1 MLPWLQQRS
10 QPVLGQWKYAT
21 TASAKLQTLFSL
33 FFASLMPFKR
43 QKRAVRPK
51 RQKTICLCY
60 AQSAFFLKS
69 FFTFLRLKK
78 TVKTQLSFKSNIIFF
93 SKWLHMFFH
102 MFFFHLMFFSYVF
115 SSYVFFICFVL
126 ILMFYFNSH
135 VIYEVQRYSTT
146 RYITQIPDYLLVS
159 TRRLYTLWWG
169 GWMTVSRSW
178 DGHRRCC
185 GWMRV

>member
-1 MLPWLQQRS
+1 MPDDRAFLVLPQLQQRS

-33 FFASLMPFKR
+33 FFTSLMPFQR

-51 RQKTICLCY
+51 RQKTNCLCY

-93 SKWLHMFFH
+93 SKWLHMFFY
-102 MFFFHLMFFSYVF
+102 MFFF
-115 SSYVFFICFVL
+115 SSYVFFICFFFL
-126 ILMFYFNSH
+126 CFLYMFCFNSY
-135 VIYEVQRYSTT
+135 VLFQFTCYLRGTT
-146 RYITQIPDYLLVS
+146 LQYYTIHYTNP
-159 TRRLYTLWWG
+159 RLPF
-169 GWMTVSRSW
+169 S
-178 DGHRRCC
+178 
-185 GWMRV
+185 

>member
-1 MLPWLQQRS
+1 MHVPRERLPNASSTEAFLVAQ
-10 QPVLGQWKYAT
+10 T
-21 TASAKLQTLFSL
+21 TSAKLQTLFSL

-51 RQKTICLCY
+51 RQKTNCLCY
-60 AQSAFFLKS
+60 AQSAFFSKS

-102 MFFFHLMFFSYVF
+102 MFFFSSYVFFSYVF
-115 SSYVFFICFVL
+115 SSYGFFICFVL

-135 VIYEVQRYSTT
+135 VIYEVQCYSTA

-159 TRRLYTLWWG
+159 TRLYMLW
-169 GWMTVSRSW
+169 
-178 DGHRRCC
+178 
-185 GWMRV
+185 